1 MFTTLEQELTARIF
15 LHKVA
20 VTRGALVNEYIAK
33 EKQADVVLPDMFLEE
48 NAMQQ
53 VDSEIQQALQNGTFN
68 EMYEQAWE
76 RITPHMPE
84 HFSIM

>member
-53 VDSEIQQALQNGTFN
+53 ADGKIQKALLDGTFN
-68 EMYEQAWE
+68 EMYSQAWE
-76 RITPHMPE
+76 RIISHIPDN
-84 HFSIM
+84 FCIM